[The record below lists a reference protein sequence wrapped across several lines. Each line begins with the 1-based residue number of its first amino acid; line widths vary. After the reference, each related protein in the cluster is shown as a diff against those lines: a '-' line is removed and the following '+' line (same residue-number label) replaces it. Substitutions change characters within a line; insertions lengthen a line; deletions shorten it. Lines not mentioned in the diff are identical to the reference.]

1 MKNNLSIHQS
11 FFEGS
16 YEVSEKINGKP
27 TWVTHSSAIWY
38 SQQQWV
44 IGDLS
49 DIGGNSG
56 GIFAYEKGG
65 FSCPYEATIDVI
77 EFYNPHTD
85 TIDPDISKYIT
96 IQCTTPLQGDE
107 KNIFESNLQNYKPE
121 KNVVLC
127 IIAYVITEDPFQVKQ
142 GFVGRK

>member
-77 EFYNPHTD
+77 QFYNSLTNIR
-85 TIDPDISKYIT
+85 IDLSKDIA
-96 IQCTTPLQGDE
+96 IQCTNPIQGE
-107 KNIFESNLQNYKPE
+107 KNKDFYKKFTKLQ
-121 KNVVLC
+121 
-127 IIAYVITEDPFQVKQ
+127 T
-142 GFVGRK
+142 